1 MNERRRYIIKR
12 IIKVSVCFLL
22 LCVLLSCSVISAT
35 AVNPQNAWLIES
47 SHINNGNY
55 SPNVYGSIEDSPITG
70 KNTLEFL
77 HRFQTSIEMMGFSIN
92 HWLGTYGSP
101 YGVYGY
107 SNFGWEGSGEG
118 TLYWVV
124 LLYTVNISYNGGP
137 YKASNYGWDPDYS
150 TEEVDSFTGVLDL
163 GVANV
168 EATAGI
174 YRVTNDITTQGG
186 AYATRLNVNYQSGS
200 YLSDGLLWPIITPMF
215 YEEQTDAEKA
225 LDDIKQGIEDLNDG
239 LFGDYSDSELD
250 GIASAVGDL
259 DDTAESIGGALDVS
273 DFEVVNPDIAD
284 GTEGLPVLFS
294 IYNILFENSWLVYIV
309 SLALGMYVLKLI
321 LYGKAQ

>member
-1 MNERRRYIIKR
+1 MY
-12 IIKVSVCFLL
+12 KVIMAIVSAAVVLVS
-22 LCVLLSCSVISAT
+22 LCVPAY
-35 AVNPQNAWLIES
+35 AVTPRNAWLIES

-55 SPNVYGSIEDSPITG
+55 TPNVYGSIEDSPLTEE
-70 KNTLEFL
+70 NTLEFL

-92 HWLGTYGSP
+92 HWLGTFGSTS
-101 YGVYGY
+101 GVYGY

-163 GVANV
+163 GVATV

-174 YRVTNDITTQGG
+174 YRVTNDITSQGG
-186 AYATRLNVNYQSGS
+186 AYATRLNVNYQSGT
-200 YLSDGLLWPIITPMF
+200 YASDGILWPIITPMF

-225 LDDIKQGIEDLNDG
+225 LDDIKQGIDDLNENLMGTASHPAIDDMSNENAGVQSRADAVLDG
-239 LFGDYSDSELD
+239 LD
-250 GIASAVGDL
+250 VGDIVYSTP
-259 DDTAESIGGALDVS
+259 DPVVYDTNASGVL
-273 DFEVVNPDIAD
+273 NW
-284 GTEGLPVLFS
+284 LFS
-294 IYNILFENSWLVYIV
+294 IDFVWTFILTGCGLWLTKV
-309 SLALGMYVLKLI
+309 I
-321 LYGKAQ
+321 LYGIG

>member
-1 MNERRRYIIKR
+1 MY
-12 IIKVSVCFLL
+12 KVIMAIVSAAVVLVS
-22 LCVLLSCSVISAT
+22 LCVPAY
-35 AVNPQNAWLIES
+35 AVTPRNAWLIES

-55 SPNVYGSIEDSPITG
+55 TPNVYGSIEDSPLSEE
-70 KNTLEFL
+70 NTLEFL

-92 HWLGTYGSP
+92 HWLGTFGSTS
-101 YGVYGY
+101 GVYGY

-163 GVANV
+163 GVATV

-174 YRVTNDITTQGG
+174 YRVTNDITSQGG
-186 AYATRLNVNYQSGS
+186 AYATRLNVNYQSGT
-200 YLSDGLLWPIITPMF
+200 YASDGILWPIITPMF

-225 LDDIKQGIEDLNDG
+225 LDDIKQGIDDLNENLMGTASHPAIDDMSNENAGVQSRADAVLDG
-239 LFGDYSDSELD
+239 LDVGQIEYSTPSPVIYDTN
-250 GIASAVGDL
+250 ASGVL
-259 DDTAESIGGALDVS
+259 
-273 DFEVVNPDIAD
+273 NW
-284 GTEGLPVLFS
+284 LFS
-294 IYNILFENSWLVYIV
+294 IDFVWTFILTGCGLWLTKV
-309 SLALGMYVLKLI
+309 I
-321 LYGKAQ
+321 LYGIG

>member
-1 MNERRRYIIKR
+1 MY
-12 IIKVSVCFLL
+12 KVIMAIVSAAVVLVS
-22 LCVLLSCSVISAT
+22 LCVPAY
-35 AVNPQNAWLIES
+35 AVTPRNAWLIES

-55 SPNVYGSIEDSPITG
+55 TPNVYGSIEDSPLTEE
-70 KNTLEFL
+70 NTLEFL

-92 HWLGTYGSP
+92 HWLGTFGSTS
-101 YGVYGY
+101 GVYGY

-163 GVANV
+163 GVATV

-174 YRVTNDITTQGG
+174 YRVTNDITSQGG
-186 AYATRLNVNYQSGS
+186 AYATRLNVNYQSGT
-200 YLSDGLLWPIITPMF
+200 YASDGILWPIITPMF

-225 LDDIKQGIEDLNDG
+225 LDDIKQGIDDLNENLMGTASHPAIDDMSNENAGVQSRADAVLDG
-239 LFGDYSDSELD
+239 LD
-250 GIASAVGDL
+250 VGDIVYSTP
-259 DDTAESIGGALDVS
+259 DPVVYDTNASGVL
-273 DFEVVNPDIAD
+273 NW
-284 GTEGLPVLFS
+284 LFS
-294 IYNILFENSWLVYIV
+294 IDFVWTLILTACGLWLTKV
-309 SLALGMYVLKLI
+309 I
-321 LYGKAQ
+321 LYGIG